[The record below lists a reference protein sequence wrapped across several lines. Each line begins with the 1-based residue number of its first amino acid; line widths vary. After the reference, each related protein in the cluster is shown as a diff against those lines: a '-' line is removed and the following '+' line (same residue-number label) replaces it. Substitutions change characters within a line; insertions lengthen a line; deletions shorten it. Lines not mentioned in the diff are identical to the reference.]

1 MYNLF
6 LQYSMI
12 TVSWFACQSSGEVVV
27 IVVVSLQLQKVPEKD
42 LLGWHSIGAFL
53 GARECP
59 KSCPVSLVR
68 MHGQRREVGHI
79 STSLCS

>member
-6 LQYSMI
+6 FVI
-12 TVSWFACQSSGEVVV
+12 TVSWFACQSSGVVVV

-42 LLGWHSIGAFL
+42 LMGNDIPLEHFWEQGNVQKVS
-53 GARECP
+53 
-59 KSCPVSLVR
+59 PVSLVR